1 MKYLLDNPAVQ
12 AGGAPFVVGLIVML
26 ALGRA
31 RLGGVAV
38 TAAFATVVALV
49 SGFSFNPLTAT
60 RKLVLLTLLA
70 SVLGIALDLT
80 LKPGRLR
87 SAMLALAA
95 ALATLWVFWPVLA
108 LKPPADAWLQGATA
122 VLLTAW
128 LVGYLD
134 AGLASRPI
142 ACGAAI
148 LMLGV
153 GAGVLAILGASA
165 LFGQYSI
172 AIGAGAGAFLLVMM
186 IANQTRAAGATLAL
200 PGAVAAGLI
209 ASGAMI
215 LAHSQ
220 WYAAALLA
228 LVPLAAGIPAAIRA
242 PVWRRAISHALL
254 AAVPVAAVGAAAYFG
269 SRSDAG

>member
-1 MKYLLDNPAVQ
+1 MKYILDNPAIQ

-31 RLGGVAV
+31 RLGGLAVA
-38 TAAFATVVALV
+38 AAFATVVALV

-60 RKLVLLTLLA
+60 RKIVLLTLLA
-70 SVLGIALDLT
+70 AVLGITLDLT

-87 SAMLALAA
+87 SAVLALAA
-95 ALATLWVFWPVLA
+95 ALATLWVFWPVVA
-108 LKPPADAWLQGATA
+108 SKPPADAWLQGATA
-122 VLLTAW
+122 VMLTAW
-128 LVGYLD
+128 LVGHLD

-142 ACGAAI
+142 ACAAAV
-148 LMLGV
+148 LMLGCGV
-153 GAGVLAILGASA
+153 GMLAILGASA
-165 LFGQYSI
+165 LFGQYGI

-200 PGAVAAGLI
+200 PGSIAAGLI

-228 LVPLAAGIPAAIRA
+228 LVPLAAGIPTPVRA
-242 PVWRRAISHALL
+242 PVWRRAVIHALL
-254 AAVPVAAVGAAAYFG
+254 ASIPVAAAGAAAYFG